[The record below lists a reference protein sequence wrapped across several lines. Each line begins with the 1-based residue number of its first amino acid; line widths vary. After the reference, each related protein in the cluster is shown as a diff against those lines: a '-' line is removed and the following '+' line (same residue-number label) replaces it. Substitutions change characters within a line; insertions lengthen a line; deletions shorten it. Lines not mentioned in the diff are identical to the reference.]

1 MFGFKM
7 MALVEV
13 VEMKILRF
21 SLGLLMSNIT
31 INQSYHKD
39 GSLSS
44 LETKLDR

>member
-7 MALVEV
+7 MALTKRQKAEV

-31 INQSYHKD
+31 IN
-39 GSLSS
+39 
-44 LETKLDR
+44 E